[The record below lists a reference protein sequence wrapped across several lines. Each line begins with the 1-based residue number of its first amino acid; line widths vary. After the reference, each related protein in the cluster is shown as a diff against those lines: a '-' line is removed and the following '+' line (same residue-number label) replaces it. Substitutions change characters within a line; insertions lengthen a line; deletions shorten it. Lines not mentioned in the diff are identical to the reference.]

1 MAEARLQD
9 VCGVLLCGGTGQ
21 RLGGVDKPL
30 LDGGNASLAQQALA
44 RLAGKLDEW
53 VVSANRNRARY
64 AAFGHPVVADART
77 DEGPLAGIAAA
88 AGATEREW
96 LYVQPGDAPA
106 PDARLPAALRAQ
118 AGAHDAVV
126 LRTGD
131 RQQTLPLLVRRS
143 CALALDAE
151 LRNGLRAV
159 HRWLASLDLAVIELD
174 VDMATWINVNTPDEL
189 AAWRARSAVN
199 EGAGA

>member
-1 MAEARLQD
+1 MRGSGCA
-9 VCGVLLCGGTGQ
+9 
-21 RLGGVDKPL
+21 
-30 LDGGNASLAQQALA
+30 
-44 RLAGKLDEW
+44 
-53 VVSANRNRARY
+53 
-64 AAFGHPVVADART
+64 
-77 DEGPLAGIAAA
+77 
-88 AGATEREW
+88 
-96 LYVQPGDAPA
+96 
-106 PDARLPAALRAQ
+106 RAQ
-118 AGAHDAVV
+118 AGAHDAVI
-126 LRTGD
+126 RA
-131 RQQTLPLLVRRS
+131 REIASRRCRLVRRS